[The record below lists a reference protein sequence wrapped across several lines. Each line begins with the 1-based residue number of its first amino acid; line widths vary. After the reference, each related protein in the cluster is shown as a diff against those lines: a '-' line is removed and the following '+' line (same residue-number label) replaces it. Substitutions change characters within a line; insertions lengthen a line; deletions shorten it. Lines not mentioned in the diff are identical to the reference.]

1 MLANVLAYNR
11 ITFNEPAE
19 QRECAGSLHT
29 RSLMD
34 GDACTFLFDLREVE
48 WMKWLSRLELKYG
61 RYAIRNLT
69 HYLIGLNI
77 AAYVMVFL
85 FLRADFLFLV
95 PDRVLSGQIWRLV
108 SFLFLPQTTNPIW
121 VFLQL
126 YLLYFI
132 GTAIEG
138 VWGRFRY
145 NVYYFCGAILT
156 IIAAFVFSPG
166 VTGLYLNLSL
176 FLAFATIF
184 PEQELL
190 FFFVL
195 PIKVKY
201 LGLLQ
206 VAFSLYQ
213 LVIFIR
219 IKQWHL
225 VATILASFVNYLL
238 FFGGDIIRWLKLKKQ
253 VYMNRKRYYDQVN
266 PYNRNRKY

>member
-1 MLANVLAYNR
+1 
-11 ITFNEPAE
+11 
-19 QRECAGSLHT
+19 
-29 RSLMD
+29 
-34 GDACTFLFDLREVE
+34 
-48 WMKWLSRLELKYG
+48 MKWLSRLEMKYG

-69 HYLIGLNI
+69 HYLVGLNI
-77 AAYVMVFL
+77 AVYLLDFL
-85 FLRADFLFLV
+85 FVRQDFLFLIPGAV
-95 PDRVLSGQIWRLV
+95 FRGQIWRLV
-108 SFLFLPQTTNPIW
+108 SFLFLPETTNPIW

-138 VWGRFRY
+138 VWGRFRF
-145 NVYYFCGAILT
+145 NTYYFCGAIIT
-156 IIAAFVFSPG
+156 IVAAFISGLG

-176 FLAFATIF
+176 FLAFATLF

-206 VAFSLYQ
+206 VAYTLYQ
-213 LVIFIR
+213 TVNAIRVGAWFI
-219 IKQWHL
+219 
-225 VATILASFVNYLL
+225 VAAIAASFLNYLL
-238 FFGGDIIRWLKLKKQ
+238 FFGGDIMKWLKMKKQ
-253 VYMNRKRYYDQVN
+253 VYMNRKRYYDQVR